1 MLTVLGIVL
10 HPVSEPL
17 VDGGHAEPLRGLGL
31 NVQSEPAGR
40 EFSVH
45 GEKVIESK
53 DHERQGFTPTPCR
66 RVVFPCNEGH
76 HLPALDS
83 DIRFMFASGLR
94 IASSYRPSGFKRCSY
109 GTFPLRAVLFR
120 RCSTSHA
127 PCTVAW
133 RECSPKRE

>member
-45 GEKVIESK
+45 GEEVVESK
-53 DHERQGFTPTPCR
+53 NHERQGFAPTPCR

-76 HLPALDS
+76 RLPALDG
-83 DIRFMFASGLR
+83 DIGFMLASGLR
-94 IASSYRPSGFKRCSY
+94 IASSRCPSGFKRCSY
-109 GTFPLRAVLFR
+109 GTLPASALRSLP
-120 RCSTSHA
+120 THA
-127 PCTVAW
+127 RVSVA
-133 RECSPKRE
+133 P